1 MTFLPSMHVV
11 FPTEHVFTN
20 YRHSWHNW
28 FSQPMTWRTN
38 DLLVVRDG
46 RLWRTNTDDRRLF
59 HATKFEAETDPS
71 VIRLNLTDEYERQT
85 PFRAT
90 RFQLMCGKARVPGL
104 TLKFG
109 VVIFLRVFYDF
120 AGIQGKQVSLP
131 RKVIVLW
138 GVGFMGGEFTS
149 VCV

>member
-90 RFQLMCGKARVPGL
+90 RFQLMCVERA
-104 TLKFG
+104 
-109 VVIFLRVFYDF
+109 
-120 AGIQGKQVSLP
+120 SLQYGCRNIRHSIGNRLIAQRSAKKYFP
-131 RKVIVLW
+131 RLCDSPPATR
-138 GVGFMGGEFTS
+138 GESRNLGEAF
-149 VCV
+149 

>member
-90 RFQLMCGKARVPGL
+90 RFQLRCPYTYIVHVSSEKKFTLWAGWPYKRVIRWYWQHRLGDQPKIDL
-104 TLKFG
+104 VCQKTLYP
-109 VVIFLRVFYDF
+109 I
-120 AGIQGKQVSLP
+120 
-131 RKVIVLW
+131 
-138 GVGFMGGEFTS
+138 
-149 VCV
+149 